1 MMKLSDTDLSR
12 EAREAV
18 ESGMK
23 PGEEL
28 VRVDT
33 PQVPFLVDLSG
44 GNIGYVVV
52 LVMLA
57 FMGVVLWQGEKEPD
71 LLAILSAVAAV
82 GLGIQLRMQ
91 ALRRG
96 ARYLLTTQR
105 AIICRQGFFGGGKLQ
120 VFGLHPGMTE
130 EVQQDRLGRGHLVF
144 DYTDYAVNGE
154 HLPIG
159 FLWLRDVN
167 ATLEVLNGLLETVSP
182 EQTIEHAEEED
193 LPQQSN
199 RFWQKMIVVIVCF
212 AIGVFS
218 LIRGIVHALALQQNA
233 DAERWLG
240 ALLPAIVG
248 LIFVGGG
255 IAAVCSRK

>member
-33 PQVPFLVDLSG
+33 PQVPFLVDLAG
-44 GNIGYVVV
+44 GNVGYVVV
-52 LVMLA
+52 IVMLA
-57 FMGVVLWQGEKEPD
+57 FMGVMLWQGDKDPAA
-71 LLAILSAVAAV
+71 LSVLSAVAVTA
-82 GLGIQLRMQ
+82 LGIQLRMQ

-105 AIICRQGFFGGGKLQ
+105 AIICKQGFFGRVKLRA
-120 VFGLHPGMTE
+120 FGLHPGMTE
-130 EVQQDRLGRGHLVF
+130 EVKQNRRGRGHLVF
-144 DYTDYAVNGE
+144 DYTEYAVNGE

-182 EQTIEHAEEED
+182 EQALEHAAEEEH
-193 LPQQSN
+193 QQQYSE
-199 RFWQKMIVVIVCF
+199 RRMKLVAGIICF
-212 AIGVFS
+212 AVGAAS
-218 LIRGIVHALALQQNA
+218 LILGGMEALALQQNA
-233 DAERWLG
+233 DAEQWLA
-240 ALLPAIVG
+240 ALLPAMVG
-248 LIFVGGG
+248 LMFLGGG
-255 IAAVCSRK
+255 IAALCSRR